1 VRTTIPLSP
10 PDTGL
15 SSPGI
20 IPHNPFMVCHQA
32 VEKTVPDLFYAKGVK
47 QFLPLASEKN
57 IPHGSCCDGVNLL

>member
-1 VRTTIPLSP
+1 
-10 PDTGL
+10 
-15 SSPGI
+15 
-20 IPHNPFMVCHQA
+20 MVCHQA